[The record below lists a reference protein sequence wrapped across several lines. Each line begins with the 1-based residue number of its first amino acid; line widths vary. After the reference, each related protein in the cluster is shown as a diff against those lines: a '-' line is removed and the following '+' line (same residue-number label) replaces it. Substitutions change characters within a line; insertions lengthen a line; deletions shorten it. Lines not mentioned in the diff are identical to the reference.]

1 MKTSLAGS
9 KRARASRGIAPDRG
23 VTLVELVIVLA
34 ILGLLSGLTAPRVGE
49 WLDDWRLRAAAE
61 RIAQTL
67 RAARS
72 RALYEQRPVMVELLP
87 RELKVRISQPGSGF
101 RSEFALPAGVEWGE
115 EEGRFSSEVWRVLL
129 PPSGAVEERDLWLR
143 NRAGK
148 TRKIHM
154 DFLLGSAGVEVAG
167 QEN

>member
-1 MKTSLAGS
+1 MSA
-9 KRARASRGIAPDRG
+9 DRG

-34 ILGLLSGLTAPRVGE
+34 ILGLLASLTGPRIGQ

-72 RALYEQRPVMVELLP
+72 RALYEQRAVLVELVP
-87 RELKVRISQPGSGF
+87 SEFKVRVTEPGSGF
-101 RSEFALPAGVEWGE
+101 RSEFALPAGIEWGE
-115 EEGRFSSEVWRVLL
+115 EEGQFPSQAWRVVLR
-129 PPSGAVEERDLWLR
+129 PSGTVEERAVWLR

-148 TRKIHM
+148 TRKIRM
-154 DFLLGSAGVEVAG
+154 DFLLGSAGVEVAA
-167 QEN
+167 QEK